1 MIRNETEESPLF
13 KNVDQRKLRDLT
25 KKVNVVI
32 KHIEKDDVTHTDKLA
47 MAIALWAAKEVG
59 VKKAKKKER
68 KMSHDG
74 KEELKVILST

>member
-13 KNVDQRKLRDLT
+13 KNIDQRKLRDVI

-59 VKKAKKKER
+59 VKKAKR
-68 KMSHDG
+68 G
-74 KEELKVILST
+74 EENES

>member
-32 KHIEKDDVTHTDKLA
+32 KHIEKDDVTHRQTCYGNSKGL
-47 MAIALWAAKEVG
+47 
-59 VKKAKKKER
+59 
-68 KMSHDG
+68 
-74 KEELKVILST
+74 